1 MRQKN
6 LYTSIVCVVLLGCMM
21 LCFSACHSESD
32 YASVLNTNWGISLPA
47 ESKYRQEYE
56 KATEASFQGDGF
68 RYHVFSYEK
77 EEPIDKL
84 LAWTGTERRTIFH
97 NSVREAAL
105 QWLNEIG
112 VPKVNRPS
120 FQDCVYWYQNQ
131 DDSSELVIFKDPVQK
146 KLYVV
151 ESFL

>member
-6 LYTSIVCVVLLGCMM
+6 LLIAIVCAVLLVCVIV
-21 LCFSACHSESD
+21 CFTACYSPSD
-32 YASVLNTNWGISLPA
+32 YASAINANWGISLPA
-47 ESKYRQEYE
+47 EAKYKQEYE
-56 KATEASFQGDGF
+56 NSTEASFNGDGF

-84 LAWTGTERRTIFH
+84 LAWSQTERKTIYCD
-97 NSVREAAL
+97 SIKEAAL

-112 VPKVNRPS
+112 VPKVNRPTYK
-120 FQDCVYWYQNQ
+120 DCVYWYQSQ
-131 DDSSELVIFKDPVQK
+131 DDNSELLIFKDAAQK

-151 ESFL
+151 ECFL